1 MKKKSLSKED
11 VLQLSKLAGLTLV
24 DDEIVKYKT
33 QLEETISYIENLN
46 ELATDNVSPSSS
58 ATFLKN
64 VFFDDGEKNKRGL
77 NLEEV
82 FQNTQNKDDNCFKVK
97 KIFDE

>member
-1 MKKKSLSKED
+1 MKKKSLTRDEIIH
-11 VLQLSKLAGLTLV
+11 LAKLAGLSLT
-24 DDEIVKYKT
+24 DKEIEKYKT

-46 ELATDNVSPSSS
+46 ELATDNVLPTSS

-82 FQNTQNKDDNCFKVK
+82 FQNTQNKESNCFKVK

>member
-1 MKKKSLSKED
+1 MKKKALSKND
-11 VLQLSKLAGLTLV
+11 VLYLAKLAGLTLADNEV
-24 DDEIVKYKT
+24 ERFKS

-46 ELATDNVSPSSS
+46 ELATDNVLPTSH

-64 VFFDDGEKNKRGL
+64 VFFDDDEKNERSL
-77 NLEEV
+77 DLEEV
-82 FQNTQNKDDNCFKVK
+82 FQNTQNKEENCFKIK